1 MKIGQEFMTAAL
13 GTMLLLLISGC
24 GQKAPEPLEKIVLG
38 TQAIVQLSPVWIAE
52 KKGYFKEEGLQVEI
66 REFASG
72 RAALQTMLNEK
83 GIDLATASQTPV
95 IFNSFHRNDY
105 AVIGGMVY
113 SDKDIKILAR
123 QDRGIKAPED
133 LKGKIVGITTGTAG
147 QFFLSL
153 FLTYHQMP
161 MSDLKIVDLKPDR
174 LSQALIEGQ
183 VDAIV
188 TWEPYINQARKA
200 LGDKALPFIQPRPF
214 SR

>member
-1 MKIGQEFMTAAL
+1 MKIGQGLMPAAL
-13 GTMLLLLISGC
+13 GAMLLLLIAGC
-24 GQKAPEPLEKIVLG
+24 GQKAPQQLEKIVLG

-52 KKGYFKEEGLQVEI
+52 KKGYFKEEGLQVEL

-72 RAALQTMLNEK
+72 QAALQTLLNEK
-83 GIDLATASQTPV
+83 GLDLATASQTPV

-113 SDKDIKILAR
+113 SDEDIKILAR

-188 TWEPYINQARKA
+188 TWEPYISQTRKA
-200 LGDKALPFIQPRPF
+200 LGDKALLLSRPRPF